1 MRKIINTL
9 RALKDMSFLGKNAI
23 NIKDK
28 FTKKVDITILV
39 GKERVYDLQVP
50 EKELNLYIRVLK
62 RIPDCEIRI

>member
-1 MRKIINTL
+1 MRRIINTL

-28 FTKKVDITILV
+28 FTKKVDVTILV

>member
-1 MRKIINTL
+1 
-9 RALKDMSFLGKNAI
+9 MSFLGKNAI

-28 FTKKVDITILV
+28 FTKKVDVTILV